1 MELIDQSFKLDLVNK
16 KIICSLSLRGEEKHF
31 LTSNYSQFL
40 KILEQ
45 QVKQYSTQ
53 LSIKELIIQAVGDL
67 PPERLANEKSG
78 FRKQEEWYLTIEG
91 LLSEIIDLGD
101 RKEDLDYH
109 NSFIPDF

>member
-1 MELIDQSFKLDLVNK
+1 MNK

-53 LSIKELIIQAVGDL
+53 LSIKELIIKAVGDL
-67 PPERLANEKSG
+67 PPERLVNEKSG
-78 FRKQEEWYLTIEG
+78 FRKQEECCHFFMP
-91 LLSEIIDLGD
+91 LLLYYGGNYGI
-101 RKEDLDYH
+101 RY
-109 NSFIPDF
+109 